1 MKKTLLMTLALG
13 MAGIANLKAYDVYIT
28 GSTAF
33 RANVFTACTNL
44 FSGTPN
50 IYYGDANHGGA
61 NSGFSAKTGA
71 WAMSGTASSAITNIA
86 GQPLVIHALFN
97 GSVQGLK
104 STLKNDL
111 LTFPNA
117 DGTLNGNCNT
127 YANAAPTI
135 GFSDCDSGSTPY
147 PASGNIKEE
156 AVAVQP
162 FVMCKSASTSL
173 LMANIN
179 NVTFDQML
187 YGIPQ
192 GRLPL
197 STWTANVAD
206 TNTFIYLLERT
217 KDSGTRRVFT
227 QEHTFTF
234 NDDPY
239 TIYIYDASAQ
249 NFFIPTVLSN
259 TPAGLTPNG
268 VVSSGGAGLLNANL
282 NWGYGYVGGGDIKTA
297 LGYPDTANLSIS
309 CLSIAD
315 AQSILSGSAN
325 NWSQVVPVNGLWPT
339 AGGASIKGNTGTND
353 YSPIATGF
361 YPLWGTEVLV
371 HLINPQGITGQNLNQ
386 NQLGDNTKPGSFM
399 GVFNAQT
406 LITHA
411 SQPSVG
417 SIEKEIENSKTGSPG
432 ATAIR
437 LSEMINSRG
446 SAGGT
451 ITPPFN

>member
-33 RANVFTACTNL
+33 RANVYTACTNL

-97 GSVQGLK
+97 GSVQGLQTTE
-104 STLKNDL
+104 SHQSL
-111 LTFPNA
+111 LFPNA
-117 DGTLNGNCNT
+117 DGTLNGNCLT
-127 YANAAPTI
+127 YATAAPTI

-156 AVAVQP
+156 SVAVQP
-162 FVMCKSASTSL
+162 FVMCKSASTSP

-197 STWTANVAD
+197 STWTGNVTD

-227 QEHTFTF
+227 QEHTLSY

-239 TIYIYDASAQ
+239 TIYVYDATAQ
-249 NFFIPTVLSN
+249 NFYIPTVTSN
-259 TPAGLTPNG
+259 TLAGVAPYGVVGSAGLN
-268 VVSSGGAGLLNANL
+268 NANL
-282 NWGYGYVGGGDIKTA
+282 TWGYGYVAGGDIKTA